1 MHREHRERVRKG
13 LNKESGGFYVVHG
26 GGETSLYDTDTTM
39 NVFQQESNFQY
50 LFGVKEP
57 DCVGAVHVS
66 SGRSF
71 LFVPKLPEEYQVWMG
86 PLKSKEWF
94 KEKYGV
100 DSVAYVE
107 DMVDTLS
114 LEEMTMTLQD
124 VGSEE
129 EKSEDEPIIPIYLL
143 RGTNTDS
150 GLKVQ
155 EFKDTKVFKEQF
167 EKDKRFKMIHDL
179 LYDVVVESRLLK
191 SRHELELMRFVSD
204 VSSDAHMVVMRKCT
218 WCSSAKR
225 ENFNQLTFS
234 CFNYVTQISR
244 IICHSKTNARIQNRL

>member
-1 MHREHRERVRKG
+1 MNVSSKGDLQYQKFQKIDTHTVYKMKRSSSSPKGTKGTKSKRVRSRWFEVDMTMHREHRERVRKG
-13 LNKESGGFYVVHG
+13 LNKLSGFYVVHG

-57 DCVGAVHVS
+57 DCVGAVHLS

-107 DMVDTLS
+107 DMVDTLV
-114 LEEMTMTLQD
+114 D
-124 VGSEE
+124 E
-129 EKSEDEPIIPIYLL
+129 EKSEEEPIIPIYLL
-143 RGTNTDS
+143 RGTNT
-150 GLKVQ
+150 
-155 EFKDTKVFKEQF
+155 F
-167 EKDKRFKMIHDL
+167 
-179 LYDVVVESRLLK
+179 
-191 SRHELELMRFVSD
+191 
-204 VSSDAHMVVMRKCT
+204 
-218 WCSSAKR
+218 
-225 ENFNQLTFS
+225 
-234 CFNYVTQISR
+234 
-244 IICHSKTNARIQNRL
+244 